1 MWGFHNL
8 FLNGQQMLRWTFI
21 WRNKTTGFSH
31 VFFLLR
37 GKWGKRNNW
46 LPSFFFLLL
55 LQAALFRWCIC
66 IVRCSI
72 HQPYLLHVSGCDFFF
87 QVLVCQLHLEVALF
101 GWMWLIA
108 GANLLWEK
116 IIADRLVADVDLV
129 WEKSTAGWQARWT
142 EQMLASSLSILV
154 VHLPLSN
161 FREC

>member
-1 MWGFHNL
+1 MDSKCFAELL
-8 FLNGQQMLRWTFI
+8 FEGTKQLASTM
-21 WRNKTTGFSH
+21 
-31 VFFLLR
+31 
-37 GKWGKRNNW
+37 
-46 LPSFFFLLL
+46 FFFVKRKMREKEQLASLFFFPLLL

-129 WEKSTAGWQARWT
+129 WEKSTVGWQARWT